1 MRILKYAL
9 VGLTAIAIVAGL
21 ILLSRPTQAQSNTE
35 SAKLAKFVALMQY
48 FRTQPTPSDVHA
60 DRLGTFVFLDGAL
73 TDIYIDGFIAPFT
86 GEKAEEV
93 RQRLQS
99 VSVEDGYTAAMVE
112 SYRLASSPVLLDI
125 LHDLLA
131 RYYVDL
137 FTTADLSGA
146 PGFLGKSEIQSLAG
160 GFVSSDYALP
170 APSTTQ
176 TPGSMSQPSLTLK
189 YDPAGP
195 DRDCSDFATWRE
207 AQAFYL
213 ATENDSHG
221 LDPDGDDVACAD
233 LPGAPETIA
242 PTPTFPN
249 TLTGGTHRVG
259 VDMEP
264 GLYRGVIPTTE
275 SYSSCSWERWR
286 LNGALKYRVERDI
299 HLADGYQFY
308 VRALDSDYELVS
320 TCSLTR
326 VTDFTRPPEAELP
339 DTIEP
344 GMYLVGVEV
353 KPGLY
358 NGVVPTE
365 GHTSCSWSRLSDFTG
380 SYGETID
387 SDIYFNDGFNFSLAI
402 SSNDYGFETSCQ
414 LTRVQ

>member
-35 SAKLAKFVALMQY
+35 SVNLAKFVALMQY
-48 FRTQPTPSDVHA
+48 IRSQPTPSDVNA
-60 DRLGTFVFLDGAL
+60 ARIPVLAQFDGLFA
-73 TDIYIDGFIAPFT
+73 DIYIDGFIAPFT
-86 GEKAEEV
+86 GETSAEATA
-93 RQRLQS
+93 RLAS
-99 VSVEDGYTAAMVE
+99 VPAEDRYTAAMVE
-112 SYRLASSPVLLDI
+112 SYRLASDPFLLDI
-125 LHDLLA
+125 IHILLA
-131 RYYVDL
+131 QHYVSY
-137 FTTADLSGA
+137 FTTGDLAGA
-146 PGFLGKSEIQSLAG
+146 NEFLGKSEIQSFTDTFA
-160 GFVSSDYALP
+160 SSDFVIP
-170 APSTTQ
+170 GPSTTQ

-221 LDPDGDDVACAD
+221 LDPDGDDVACED

-286 LNGALKYRVERDI
+286 LNGALKYRVESDI